1 MTPLLSVKNL
11 RVTYRSQGQ
20 VIEAVRG
27 ISFDVDA
34 GDVVGIVGESGCGK
48 SSTANALARLV
59 EFEADSLQLAGADV
73 GRLKGAAL
81 AGYRRALQVVFQ
93 DPMGALNPRLSI
105 GFALQEV
112 MRVHHRLSR
121 DAAASAVADLLA
133 QVGLDASFMPRYSHE
148 LSGGQRQRI
157 GIARALAVEP
167 RLLVCDEP
175 VSALDVSVQ
184 AQILNLLR
192 EIQRAR
198 NLTMLF
204 IAHDLAVVRYMCTR
218 VLVMY
223 AGEIVEEGETEALLS
238 NPQHPYT
245 QRLLA
250 AVPTIG

>member
-20 VIEAVRG
+20 IIEAVRG

-112 MRVHHRLSR
+112 MRVHHRKNHSIKEMIR
-121 DAAASAVADLLA
+121 RQQMDAEE
-133 QVGLDASFMPRYSHE
+133 RK
-148 LSGGQRQRI
+148 
-157 GIARALAVEP
+157 AL
-167 RLLVCDEP
+167 
-175 VSALDVSVQ
+175 VSS
-184 AQILNLLR
+184 ILMNHYF
-192 EIQRAR
+192 
-198 NLTMLF
+198 NLT
-204 IAHDLAVVRYMCTR
+204 
-218 VLVMY
+218 
-223 AGEIVEEGETEALLS
+223 IVF
-238 NPQHPYT
+238 
-245 QRLLA
+245 
-250 AVPTIG
+250 VFK